1 MRAIFAF
8 CRVLLPLILV
18 VGVAP
23 AAEQSPVAAKINAA
37 LERYAADLS
46 GVVLVAER
54 GVPVFEHAYGLRN
67 VAAAKPITPDSIFE
81 LASLSKQFTA
91 MSLMMLKEQG
101 KLDYD
106 DALEKC
112 IPGLPYPGI
121 TIRHLLTHASG
132 LPHYEKIMDAHW
144 DKTKLAHNADIIA
157 AYKKYKPSESSR
169 LATSTNT
176 ATAVMY

>member
-106 DALEKC
+106 DALEKY
-112 IPGLPYPGI
+112 IPGLPYPGM
-121 TIRHLLTHASG
+121 TIRQRLRRRRVLDAVRMARKVRAVRSDIEAMRVTAAIEG
-132 LPHYEKIMDAHW
+132 LRRQRMGDG
-144 DKTKLAHNADIIA
+144 D
-157 AYKKYKPSESSR
+157 
-169 LATSTNT
+169 
-176 ATAVMY
+176 